1 MKKHNLLI
9 PVTLGITKAQFTEW
23 AEKMVNTFGNKN
35 TADGITED
43 QAFFV
48 INTEITEDDVKLAEY
63 LLSDICEKPCD
74 VMCIRGS
81 EETWD
86 KATEGKDLLIL
97 DL

>member
-23 AEKMVNTFGNKN
+23 AKQMANHFGSKN
-35 TADGITED
+35 TADDIEEE

-48 INTEITEDDVKLAEY
+48 INTEITEDDVKLAEN
-63 LLSDICEKPCD
+63 LLSNICEKPCD
-74 VMCIRGS
+74 IMCIRGS
-81 EETWD
+81 ENAWD
-86 KATEGKDLLIL
+86 NVTKGKDLLIL